1 MKLFNQENNI
11 TIFIIPGCNNTQ
23 IINLFQDA
31 KINNFT
37 KYEINNF
44 NNDYITRNIN
54 NIRIQKSREIIFL
67 QNPLER
73 LWNIY
78 KDLHNYRIFF
88 PNMKDNLFEILKNNF
103 EIFIKFIFDSRNT
116 IDSYELNKFTYFNS
130 YLHILSNNNNYINSE
145 LMILNK
151 VNILDINNIINL
163 INLDNNLKT
172 EICNNFNSRLDN
184 EIPKDY
190 MIKYTETM
198 IKMVY
203 VIYFKDFNH
212 FDFKLPK
219 IPISMIDYPLR
230 DPTPV
235 ITIITPTL
243 GNPTLIRLKKSLQ
256 YESIPY
262 IHLILWDK
270 NRCNNYINPKS
281 LEDKNTFCYEFI
293 HPYHNYPGQ
302 RNDVWLRGVGISLTN
317 TPYVTFFDDDTWPDR
332 GHLTKIMNMFRKK
345 KVNYINC
352 YRRMWEDT
360 NLNNNKYLLNKDND
374 TINNLDLHKNLK
386 LIGTDDFEATGEP
399 NKFGYTL
406 FDNSSIYL
414 KLEVARKIMNVFL
427 NNQIYGDDRL
437 TSSIFDE
444 EKGFCLKEVLVNH
457 VAKPSLLH
465 FFKNNISQNIDNL

>member
-1 MKLFNQENNI
+1 MKLFNQEHNI
-11 TIFIIPGCNNTQ
+11 TIFIIPGSNNTQ

-31 KINNFT
+31 EINNFT
-37 KYEINNF
+37 KYEIKNF
-44 NNDYITRNIN
+44 NNDYITNNIN
-54 NIRIQKSREIIFL
+54 NIRIKKSREIIFL

-78 KDLHNYRIFF
+78 KDLHNYRVFF
-88 PNMKDNLFEILKNNF
+88 PNINDNLFEILKNSF
-103 EIFIKFIFDSRNT
+103 EIFIKFIFDSRNN
-116 IDSYELNKFTYFNS
+116 IDSYELNNLTHFNS

-145 LMILNK
+145 FIILNK
-151 VNILDINNIINL
+151 VNILDINNIIDL
-163 INLDNNLKT
+163 VNLDDNLRSK
-172 EICNNFNSRLDN
+172 ICNNFNSRLDK
-184 EIPKDY
+184 EIPEDY

-198 IKMVY
+198 IRMAY

-219 IPISMIDYPLR
+219 IPLSMINYPLR
-230 DPTPV
+230 DSTPV

-270 NRCNNYINPKS
+270 NRCKNAINPKS
-281 LEDKNTFCYEFI
+281 LEDKNTFCYEFT

-332 GHLTKIMNMFRKK
+332 SHLTKIMNMFRRK

-352 YRRMWEDT
+352 YRRIWEDT
-360 NLNNNKYLLNKDND
+360 NLNNNQYLLNKDND
-374 TINNLDLHKNLK
+374 KINNLDLHENLK

-437 TSSIFDE
+437 TSNIFDK

-457 VAKPSLLH
+457 VSKPSLLH

>member
-1 MKLFNQENNI
+1 MKLFNQEQNI
-11 TIFIIPGCNNTQ
+11 TIFIIPGCNNTK
-23 IINLFQDA
+23 IVNLFHYCN
-31 KINNFT
+31 ISNFT
-37 KYEINNF
+37 KYEISNF
-44 NNDYITRNIN
+44 NYDFITNKVN
-54 NIRIQKSREIIFL
+54 NVKIKKSNEIVFL

-78 KDLHNYRIFF
+78 KEFHNYRDFF
-88 PNMKDNLFEILKNNF
+88 PNIPDNLFEVLKNNF
-103 EIFIKFIFDSRNT
+103 EIFIKFIFDSKNN
-116 IDSYELNKFTYFNS
+116 IDSNELNRFNHFNS
-130 YLHILSNNNNYINSE
+130 YLNILSNKNNFINSDVII
-145 LMILNK
+145 MNK
-151 VNILDINNIINL
+151 ITNQDINEITNL
-163 INLDNNLKT
+163 TNLENEVKKT
-172 EICNNFNSRLDN
+172 KCIEFNSKMNDEL
-184 EIPKDY
+184 PKDY
-190 MIKYTETM
+190 MIKYTEKM
-198 IKMVY
+198 IRMVY

-219 IPISMIDYPLR
+219 IPISMINYPLR

-256 YESIPY
+256 YESIPF

-270 NRCNNYINPKS
+270 NRCNNAISPKI
-281 LEDKNTFCYEFI
+281 LEDKNTFCYEFT

-317 TPYVTFFDDDTWPDR
+317 TPYVTFFDDDTWPNR
-332 GHLTKIMNMFRKK
+332 GHLTKIINMFRKK

-360 NLNNNKYLLNKDND
+360 NLNNNKYLLNENNN

-386 LIGTDDFEATGEP
+386 LIGTDDFEATGEL